1 MPASVPV
8 FRAVPEA
15 VVSLHHKKDMNSPHQ
30 YTEHNCEL
38 YRSYAYKLQSLDEYW
53 YIDDLKWIHM

>member
-1 MPASVPV
+1 
-8 FRAVPEA
+8 
-15 VVSLHHKKDMNSPHQ
+15 MNSPHQ
-30 YTEHNCEL
+30 YTEHKCKL